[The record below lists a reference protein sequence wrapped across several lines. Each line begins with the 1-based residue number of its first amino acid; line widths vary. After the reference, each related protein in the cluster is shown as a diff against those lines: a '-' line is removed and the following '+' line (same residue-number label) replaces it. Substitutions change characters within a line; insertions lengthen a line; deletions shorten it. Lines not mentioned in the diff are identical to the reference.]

1 MNKALRY
8 TMFGLL
14 YFVQGAI
21 LSFFTA
27 LNAIYLLSFNV
38 SMAQIGIMGAIAMI
52 PFVLKIFMGMLSDRV
67 NLFGLGHRKPY
78 IIIGLVIQAVCLV
91 IVPSINP
98 GTDFW
103 LYAFVA
109 FILMTGMALYDTT
122 TDGLAVET
130 TPQSEE
136 GTIQG
141 FMVGGRALGVV
152 VVSAVIGIL
161 VEATSWQVT
170 FWFLAIV
177 SLIPL
182 AFILQ
187 MREAKRQADRVFE
200 WRAFGAFKSLP
211 VIALGILG
219 ALYSLIINAANQIV
233 NPYLQGLF
241 DFGPQTLGFYTM
253 LWGIGV
259 VFGSLSGGKLVDKI
273 GRKRSVLA
281 AMVISV
287 ISILLFVVI
296 ADPGVA
302 IAIVVIFGIA
312 FGYYETVYF
321 AISME
326 KTDPRIAASMFSI
339 LMAIA
344 NIGTGIGLALSGI
357 LVDGIGYKLTFV
369 VIAVLNLIALPL
381 IPLVFKRGE
390 TKSQN
395 GKT

>member
-1 MNKALRY
+1 MNKILRY

-52 PFVLKIFMGMLSDRV
+52 PFVIKIFIGMMSDRV
-67 NLFGLGHRKPY
+67 NLFGLGYRKPY

-91 IVPSINP
+91 IVPFINP
-98 GTDFW
+98 GADFW

-109 FILMTGMALYDTT
+109 FILMTGMALYDTA
-122 TDGLAVET
+122 TDGLAVDI

-141 FMVGGRALGVV
+141 FMVGGRAMGVV
-152 VVSAVIGIL
+152 VISAVIGIL

-182 AFILQ
+182 TFILR
-187 MREAKRQADRVFE
+187 MREATRQVDRVFE
-200 WRAFGAFKSLP
+200 WRAFGAFKSMP

-273 GRKRSVLA
+273 GRKSSVLA
-281 AMVISV
+281 AMVVSI

-302 IAIVVIFGIA
+302 IAIVVVFGIA

-326 KTDPRIAASMFSI
+326 KTDPRIAASMFS
-339 LMAIA
+339 LFMAVA
-344 NIGTGIGLALSGI
+344 NIGTGIGLVLSGY

-369 VIAVLNLIALPL
+369 FIAVLNLLALPL
-381 IPLVFKRGE
+381 IPLVFMRREAKL
-390 TKSQN
+390 QN
-395 GKT
+395 S